1 MNSPFT
7 LLFLLALASSTGL
20 RLWLAQRQFRHVAT
34 HRQAV
39 PADFVGQVPLEAHQ
53 KAADYTCAKVRLAQ
67 SDTLLDAAVLVG
79 LTLGGGIDWLAR
91 LWAGWLGA
99 PLWQGVAVIASAL
112 LISGL
117 LGLPLS
123 LLATFGVEARFGFNR
138 TTPALYLADLAK
150 SVLLSALLGLPLLAL
165 VLWLLTALGS
175 QAWLAVWA
183 VWVGFSLVLM
193 VVFPTLIA
201 PLFNRFV
208 PLDNPALKSRIEA
221 LLLRCGFRASGV
233 FVMDGSRR
241 SSHGNAYF
249 TGFGRAKRIVFFDT
263 LMQQLSPSEIEAV
276 LAHELGHFHH
286 RHIVQRML
294 TSFALSLAVLAG
306 LQWLLGTS
314 WFQPALGVNTASLA
328 SGLLLFMLVLPVF
341 SFPLT
346 PLTSLLS
353 RRHEYQA
360 DAFAARHASANDLT
374 HALVKLYRDNAATL
388 TPDPLHSQ
396 FYDSHP
402 PASLRIAHLKDLP
415 A

>member
-7 LLFLLALASSTGL
+7 VLFLLALASSTGL
-20 RLWLAQRQFRHVAT
+20 RLWLAQRQFRHVAA

-39 PADFVGQVPLEAHQ
+39 PSDFSSQVPLEAHQ
-53 KAADYTCAKVRLAQ
+53 KAADYTCAKVRLGQ
-67 SDTLLDAAVLVG
+67 LDTLLDAAVLLG

-314 WFQPALGVNTASLA
+314 WFQPALG
-328 SGLLLFMLVLPVF
+328 
-341 SFPLT
+341 
-346 PLTSLLS
+346 
-353 RRHEYQA
+353 
-360 DAFAARHASANDLT
+360 
-374 HALVKLYRDNAATL
+374 
-388 TPDPLHSQ
+388 
-396 FYDSHP
+396 
-402 PASLRIAHLKDLP
+402 
-415 A
+415 

>member
-7 LLFLLALASSTGL
+7 VLFLLALASSTGL
-20 RLWLAQRQFRHVAT
+20 RLWLAQRQFRHVAA

-39 PADFVGQVPLEAHQ
+39 PSDFSSQVPLEAHQ
-53 KAADYTCAKVRLAQ
+53 KAADYTCAKVRLGQ
-67 SDTLLDAAVLVG
+67 LDTLLDAAVLLG

>member
-20 RLWLAQRQFRHVAT
+20 RLWLAQRQFRHVAA

-39 PADFVGQVPLEAHQ
+39 PADFAGQVPLEAHQ

-67 SDTLLDAAVLVG
+67 ADTVLDAAVLLG

-117 LGLPLS
+117 LGLPLT

-150 SVLLSALLGLPLLAL
+150 SVLLGALLGLPLLAL

-263 LMQQLSPSEIEAV
+263 LMQQLRPSEIEAV

-286 RHIVQRML
+286 RHIVQRMV

-306 LQWLLGTS
+306 LQWLLGAS
-314 WFQPALGVNTASLA
+314 WFQPALGVNTPSLA

-360 DAFAARHASANDLT
+360 DAFAARHASADDLI

>member
-20 RLWLAQRQFRHVAT
+20 RLWLAQRQFRHVAA

-39 PADFVGQVPLEAHQ
+39 PADFAGQVPLEAHQ

-67 SDTLLDAAVLVG
+67 ADTALDAAVLLG

-99 PLWQGVAVIASAL
+99 PLWQGVAVIASVL

-117 LGLPLS
+117 LGLPLT

-150 SVLLSALLGLPLLAL
+150 SVLLGALLGLPLLAL

-208 PLDNPALKSRIEA
+208 PLDNPELKSRIEA

-263 LMQQLSPSEIEAV
+263 LMQQLRPSEIEAV

-306 LQWLLGTS
+306 LQWLLGAS
-314 WFQPALGVNTASLA
+314 WFQPALGVNTPSLA
-328 SGLLLFMLVLPVF
+328 SGLLLFMLALPVF

-360 DAFAARHASANDLT
+360 DAFAARHASADDLI

>member
-20 RLWLAQRQFRHVAT
+20 RLWLAQRQFRHVTA

-39 PADFVGQVPLEAHQ
+39 PADFAGQVPLEAHQ

-67 SDTLLDAAVLVG
+67 ADTVLDAAVLLG

-117 LGLPLS
+117 LGLPLT

-150 SVLLSALLGLPLLAL
+150 SVLLGALLGLPLLAL

-208 PLDNPALKSRIEA
+208 PLDNPELKSRIEA

-263 LMQQLSPSEIEAV
+263 LMQQLRPSEIEAV

-306 LQWLLGTS
+306 LQWLLGAS
-314 WFQPALGVNTASLA
+314 WFQPALGVNTPSLA

-360 DAFAARHASANDLT
+360 DAFAARHASADDLI

>member
-20 RLWLAQRQFRHVAT
+20 RLWLAQRQFRHVAA

-39 PADFVGQVPLEAHQ
+39 PADFAGQVPLEAHQ

-67 SDTLLDAAVLVG
+67 ADTVLDAAVLLG

-117 LGLPLS
+117 LGLPLT

-150 SVLLSALLGLPLLAL
+150 SVLLGALLGLPLLAL

-208 PLDNPALKSRIEA
+208 PLDNPELKSRIEA
-221 LLLRCGFRASGV
+221 LLLRCGFRAS
-233 FVMDGSRR
+233 
-241 SSHGNAYF
+241 
-249 TGFGRAKRIVFFDT
+249 
-263 LMQQLSPSEIEAV
+263 
-276 LAHELGHFHH
+276 
-286 RHIVQRML
+286 
-294 TSFALSLAVLAG
+294 
-306 LQWLLGTS
+306 
-314 WFQPALGVNTASLA
+314 TASISLGRNCCISVSKNTMRLA
-328 SGLLLFMLVLPVF
+328 RPKPV
-341 SFPLT
+341 
-346 PLTSLLS
+346 
-353 RRHEYQA
+353 
-360 DAFAARHASANDLT
+360 
-374 HALVKLYRDNAATL
+374 K
-388 TPDPLHSQ
+388 
-396 FYDSHP
+396 
-402 PASLRIAHLKDLP
+402 
-415 A
+415 

>member
-20 RLWLAQRQFRHVAT
+20 RLWLAQRQFRHVAA

-39 PADFVGQVPLEAHQ
+39 PADFAGQVPLEAHQ

-67 SDTLLDAAVLVG
+67 ADTVLDAAVLLG

-117 LGLPLS
+117 LGLPLT

-150 SVLLSALLGLPLLAL
+150 SVLLGALLGLPLLAL

-208 PLDNPALKSRIEA
+208 PLDNPELKSRIEA

-263 LMQQLSPSEIEAV
+263 LMQQLRPSEIEAV

-286 RHIVQRML
+286 RHIVQRMV

-306 LQWLLGTS
+306 LQWLLGAS
-314 WFQPALGVNTASLA
+314 WFQPALGVNTPSLA

-360 DAFAARHASANDLT
+360 DAFAARHASADDLI